1 MRYHI
6 VTMVSP
12 HLIRDI
18 HFEIESKVVERG
30 PCQVVRLARV
40 VQLVKSRNSLE
51 TLTICEQSCRG
62 GGGLSI
68 GPPRTSRETGETNL
82 ASH

>member
-18 HFEIESKVVERG
+18 HFEIEIKVVERG
-30 PCQVVRLARV
+30 RCQVVRLV

-62 GGGLSI
+62 GGG
-68 GPPRTSRETGETNL
+68 GCQ
-82 ASH
+82 

>member
-30 PCQVVRLARV
+30 PCQLVRLVRV

-62 GGGLSI
+62 GGGGAVNRSD
-68 GPPRTSRETGETNL
+68 SYE
-82 ASH
+82 S

>member
-12 HLIRDI
+12 HLISDI

-30 PCQVVRLARV
+30 PCQVVRLVRV

-62 GGGLSI
+62 GLSI
-68 GPPRTSRETGETNL
+68 GPTRTSRETGETNL

>member
-18 HFEIESKVVERG
+18 HFEIEIKVVERG
-30 PCQVVRLARV
+30 PCQVVRLV

-62 GGGLSI
+62 GGGVAVNRSD
-68 GPPRTSRETGETNL
+68 SYE
-82 ASH
+82 S

>member
-12 HLIRDI
+12 HLISDI

-30 PCQVVRLARV
+30 PCQLVRLVRV

-62 GGGLSI
+62 GGLSI
-68 GPPRTSRETGETNL
+68 GPTPTSRETGETNL